1 MKLYQ
6 HIKENL
12 NLSFP
17 IMIGQLG
24 HITVGVVDSIM
35 IGNVSIPQLG
45 AVSLSTSI
53 FGFILLFCIGLSYG
67 ITPLIS
73 SKKSDDNYISMTFY
87 NGLYL
92 NMFFTILLVITTIY
106 SKYFLKYLGQD
117 EEVLF
122 HTYKYLDII
131 SISLVPLMLFQTFKQ
146 FIEGLGFTK
155 PAMFI
160 SIFSNVINIL
170 LNAILIFGLF
180 GFPRLEIVGAAYAT
194 LISRIFMFIII
205 FIYCFNS
212 KRFQKYILRLNI
224 SLNYM
229 SFKAIFSIGFT
240 SGLQYIFEV
249 GAFTVATVII
259 GSIGAI
265 QLASHQI
272 ALNLASISYM
282 IASGIGSASMI
293 SLGHYFGVGDKSEI
307 RKSGYS
313 NFILVL
319 ILMSISAF
327 IFIVFR
333 DILPSF
339 YVDDYEVISLASSLL
354 IIAGFFQLS
363 DGIQAVGLGI
373 LRGIRDTKIPTLVT
387 FISYWVIAVPLS
399 YYLGIISDYGL
410 FGVWV
415 GLSVGLTIAAVFH
428 VLRFNYLTSA
438 KMQ

>member
-1 MKLYQ
+1 
-6 HIKENL
+6 
-12 NLSFP
+12 
-17 IMIGQLG
+17 MISQLG
-24 HITVGVVDSIM
+24 HITVGVADSLM
-35 IGNVSIPQLG
+35 IGNVSITQLA

-67 ITPLIS
+67 ITPLIA
-73 SKKSDDNYISMTFY
+73 SKKSDKNYISMTFY
-87 NGLYL
+87 NGMYL
-92 NMFFTILLVITTIY
+92 NMFFTILLVVITIY
-106 SKYFLKYLGQD
+106 SKYLLQYLGQD

-122 HTYKYLDII
+122 HTYRYLDII
-131 SISLVPLMLFQTFKQ
+131 AISLVPLMLFQTFKQ

-155 PAMFI
+155 PAMYI

-170 LNAILIFGLF
+170 LNAVLIFGLF
-180 GFPRLEIVGAAYAT
+180 GFPRLEIIGAAYAT
-194 LISRIFMFIII
+194 LISRVLMFFII
-205 FIYCFNS
+205 FIYCLNS
-212 KRFQKYILRLNI
+212 KRFQEYILRLNI
-224 SLNYM
+224 SFNYI
-229 SFKAIFSIGFT
+229 SFRGIFGIGFT

-293 SLGHYFGVGDKSEI
+293 SLGHYYGEGDSAEI
-307 RKSGYS
+307 RRSGYS

-319 ILMSISAF
+319 ILMCISAF

-333 DILPSF
+333 DILPTF

-354 IIAGFFQLS
+354 IIAGLFQLS
-363 DGIQAVGLGI
+363 DGVQAVGLGV
-373 LRGIRDTKIPTLVT
+373 LRGIRDTKTPTLVT
-387 FISYWVIAVPLS
+387 FISYWVIAIPLS
-399 YYLGIISDYGL
+399 YYLGIICDYGL
-410 FGVWV
+410 FGVWI

-438 KMQ
+438 KLQ

>member
-1 MKLYQ
+1 MKLSQ

-17 IMIGQLG
+17 IMISQLG
-24 HITVGVVDSIM
+24 HITVGVADSLM
-35 IGNVSIPQLG
+35 IGNVSITQLA

-73 SKKSDDNYISMTFY
+73 SKKSDKNYISMTFY

-92 NMFFTILLVITTIY
+92 NMFFTILLVVITIY

-131 SISLVPLMLFQTFKQ
+131 SISLLPLMLFQTFKQ
-146 FIEGLGFTK
+146 FIEGLGLTK
-155 PAMFI
+155 PAMYI

-170 LNAILIFGLF
+170 LNAVLIFGLF
-180 GFPRLEIVGAAYAT
+180 GFPRLEIIGAAYAT
-194 LISRIFMFIII
+194 LISRVLMFFII
-205 FIYCFNS
+205 FIYCLNS
-212 KRFQKYILRLNI
+212 RRFQEYLLRLNI
-224 SLNYM
+224 SFNYT
-229 SFKAIFSIGFT
+229 SFKAIFGIGFT

-293 SLGHYFGVGDKSEI
+293 SLGHYYGEGDSAEI

-319 ILMSISAF
+319 ILMCISAF

-333 DILPSF
+333 DILPTL

-354 IIAGFFQLS
+354 IIAGLFQLS
-363 DGIQAVGLGI
+363 DGVQAVGLGV
-373 LRGIRDTKIPTLVT
+373 LRGIRDTKTPTLVT
-387 FISYWVIAVPLS
+387 FISYWVIAIPLS
-399 YYLGIISDYGL
+399 YYLGIICDYGL
-410 FGVWV
+410 FGVWI

-438 KMQ
+438 KLQ

>member
-1 MKLYQ
+1 MKLSQ
-6 HIKENL
+6 HIKDNL

-17 IMIGQLG
+17 IMISQLG
-24 HITVGVVDSIM
+24 HITVGVADSLM
-35 IGNVSIPQLG
+35 IGNVSIPQLA

-67 ITPLIS
+67 ITPLIA
-73 SKKSDDNYISMTFY
+73 SKKSDKNYISMTFY
-87 NGLYL
+87 NGMYL
-92 NMFFTILLVITTIY
+92 NMFFTILLVVITIY
-106 SKYFLKYLGQD
+106 SKYLLQHLGQD

-122 HTYKYLDII
+122 HTYRYLDII
-131 SISLVPLMLFQTFKQ
+131 AISLVPLMLFQTFKQ

-155 PAMFI
+155 PAMYI

-170 LNAILIFGLF
+170 LNAVLIFGLF
-180 GFPRLEIVGAAYAT
+180 GFPRLEIIGAAYAT
-194 LISRIFMFIII
+194 LISRVLMFFII
-205 FIYCFNS
+205 FIYCLNS
-212 KRFQKYILRLNI
+212 RRFQEYILRLNI
-224 SLNYM
+224 SFNYT
-229 SFKAIFSIGFT
+229 SFKAIFGIGFT

-293 SLGHYFGVGDKSEI
+293 SLGHYYGEGDSAEI

-319 ILMSISAF
+319 ILMCISAF

-333 DILPSF
+333 DILPTL

-354 IIAGFFQLS
+354 IIAGLFQLS
-363 DGIQAVGLGI
+363 DGVQAVGLGV
-373 LRGIRDTKIPTLVT
+373 LRGIRDTKTPTLVT
-387 FISYWVIAVPLS
+387 FISYWVIAIPLS
-399 YYLGIISDYGL
+399 YYLGIICDYGL
-410 FGVWV
+410 FGVWI

-438 KMQ
+438 KLQ

>member
-1 MKLYQ
+1 MKLSQ

-17 IMIGQLG
+17 IMISQLG
-24 HITVGVVDSIM
+24 HITVGVADSLM
-35 IGNVSIPQLG
+35 IGNVSIPQLA

-73 SKKSDDNYISMTFY
+73 SKKSDKNYISMTFY
-87 NGLYL
+87 NGMYL
-92 NMFFTILLVITTIY
+92 NIFFTILLVVITIY
-106 SKYFLKYLGQD
+106 SKYFLQYLGQD

-122 HTYKYLDII
+122 HTYRYLDII
-131 SISLVPLMLFQTFKQ
+131 AISLVPLMLFQTFKQ

-155 PAMFI
+155 PAMYI
-160 SIFSNVINIL
+160 SIFSNVINII

-180 GFPRLEIVGAAYAT
+180 GFPRLEILGAAYAT
-194 LISRIFMFIII
+194 LISRILMFIII
-205 FIYCFNS
+205 FIYCLNS
-212 KRFQKYILRLNI
+212 KRFKKYILRLNI
-224 SLNYM
+224 SFNYI
-229 SFKAIFSIGFT
+229 SFRSIFGIGFT

-293 SLGHYFGVGDKSEI
+293 SLGYYYGEGDNQEI

-319 ILMSISAF
+319 FLMCISAF
-327 IFIVFR
+327 IFITLR
-333 DILPSF
+333 NLLPTF
-339 YVDDYEVISLASSLL
+339 YVDDIEVITLASSLL
-354 IIAGFFQLS
+354 IIAGLFQLS
-363 DGIQAVGLGI
+363 DGVQAVGLGV

-387 FISYWVIAVPLS
+387 FISYWMIAIPLS

-410 FGVWV
+410 FGVWI

-428 VLRFNYLTSA
+428 ILRFNYLTSA
-438 KMQ
+438 K